1 MASKRRLFLEDIEYD
16 IRRRREHELLKYRSR
31 HGLLDIDRIDST
43 LFKQQFRFEKEDV
56 DDLVRALCMPE
67 RIVNAQRVV
76 VPGRDALCLALRRL
90 AYPNRWCDLQRI
102 FGLHPSVMS
111 SVASQVICHIAKTF
125 RHLLTDCNN
134 HLCLTTTCLQEF
146 ADAVKSKGAPLPN
159 CWAFIDG
166 TARPICRPKRNQRA
180 YFSGHKRVHCVKYQS
195 LMCPNGI
202 VCQLDGAYPGRRH
215 DAGILRDSNLYG
227 KLERLVGGRNYVIY
241 GDPAYPLQPL
251 LMKPYGGNFLT
262 PQQLAFNN
270 GMSHVRQAVEWGF
283 GKVVAEFAFLDFKK
297 NQKLLRQQVAEM
309 YKAGTI
315 LSNCHTCLYGSQ
327 VSYYFALRPP
337 SLHDYLNRHCTY

>member
-1 MASKRRLFLEDIEYD
+1 MPAPPNADELTKRANKELDPYISPVLPWSAD
-16 IRRRREHELLKYRSR
+16 EHRSLVDAVQSNLLQENVEALQSRS
-31 HGLLDIDRIDST
+31 
-43 LFKQQFRFEKEDV
+43 E
-56 DDLVRALCMPE
+56 ALAE
-67 RIVNAQRVV
+67 R
-76 VPGRDALCLALRRL
+76 
-90 AYPNRWCDLQRI
+90 
-102 FGLHPSVMS
+102 
-111 SVASQVICHIAKTF
+111 
-125 RHLLTDCNN
+125 LLTTEDPKQ
-134 HLCLTTTCLQEF
+134 HAELSEIKSQLDKE
-146 ADAVKSKGAPLPN
+146 AVKSKGAPLPN